1 MKTKNMINTNLN
13 LSINEP
19 LWETAL
25 PNLEELGSQVVSLAV
40 NFVNDNE
47 PLDFFA
53 LGKPLTFNLCLSN
66 DDEVHS
72 LNREFRGM
80 NKPTNVLSFAN
91 IDDEDFDNMVAA
103 EPEIEMGDMIIALET
118 MQREAELK
126 HISLRDHFCHLLT
139 HSVLHLLGYDHIEDN
154 DAEHME
160 NFEVRI
166 LNLLNIANPYQDMD

>member
-1 MKTKNMINTNLN
+1 MINTNLN

-19 LWETAL
+19 QWEAAL
-25 PNLEELGSQVVSLAV
+25 PELEDSAAQVVSLAV

-53 LGKPLTFNLCLSN
+53 LNKPLSFNLCLSN
-66 DDEVHS
+66 DDEVHT

-80 NKPTNVLSFAN
+80 DKPTNVLSFAN
-91 IDDEDFDNMVAA
+91 IDDEDFDNMVAS

-126 HISLRDHFCHLLT
+126 HISLHDHFCHLLT

-160 NFEVRI
+160 GFETRI
-166 LNLLNIANPYQDMD
+166 LNLLNIADPYQDMD